1 MIKESVQALRSFKRE
16 DITADLVVA
25 GGGLS
30 GVCCALTASR
40 QGMKVV
46 LVQDRGVL
54 GGNSSSEVRLWVLGA
69 TSHMGNNNRWAREGG
84 VIDEILVENIYRNPE
99 GNPVVYDMILLDKVS
114 AESNITLLLN
124 TAVYEVEKEGDA
136 IRSLKAFCPQNQV
149 EYRLIAPLFCDSSG
163 DGVVGFLSGSPFR
176 MGAEATDEFGEK
188 FAPSADYGEL
198 LGHSLYFYSKDVG
211 RPVRFIAPAFA
222 LDDITRIPRWRS
234 FNSRE
239 YGCRLW
245 WIEYGGRLDTVRD
258 TEKIKWELW
267 KIVYGVWDH
276 IKNSGEFPEA
286 ANLTLEWVGMI
297 PGKRESRRFEG
308 DYIMRQQDIVEQRHF
323 EDAVAYGGW
332 SIDLHPSDGVF
343 SEKPGCNQWHSK
355 GIYSI
360 PYRSIYSRSVS
371 NLFFAGRLISVSH
384 VAFASTRVMGTGAY
398 IGQAAGM
405 AAVLCRRLGVQPRS
419 LGEPGK
425 MEVLQRELLRV
436 GQYIPGLAL
445 RDPEDLVR
453 QARVTASSRLVL
465 EGLNEGTAAG
475 FLRPM
480 TLSLAQLLPL
490 DEGKTPV
497 FRCYAEAV
505 EATTLEVELKI
516 SSRAGN
522 FTPDI
527 SLGSQRIG
535 LQPGRNC
542 VVMDLNARMPAAGYA
557 FFCIYKNER
566 VSLYFSPQRITGILS
581 VFNLVNEAV
590 SNYGKQTPPED
601 IGVDAFE
608 FWCPQRR
615 PEGHNLAFSVEPAL
629 DCWGPSHISNG
640 LARPTTGANA
650 WVADPGDPA
659 PSLQI
664 EWDMPKAIRRVVL
677 KFDTDMD
684 HPMES
689 VLMTHPETVM
699 PFCVRNYQILD
710 EEGKEVYR
718 KEDNYQT
725 INTIDFAT
733 PVTTRR
739 LTVVVEH
746 PSAETPAAVFEILC
760 YE

>member
-1 MIKESVQALRSFKRE
+1 MIRESVKAMRSFQRQ
-16 DITADLVVA
+16 IISADLVVT

-30 GVCCALTASR
+30 GVCCALTAAR
-40 QGMKVV
+40 KGLKVV

-99 GNPVVYDMILLDKVS
+99 GNPVVYDMILLDKVA

-124 TAVYEVEKEGDA
+124 TAVYEVEKDGDA
-136 IRSLKAFCPQNQV
+136 IRSLGAFCPQNQV
-149 EYRLIAPLFCDSSG
+149 EYELRAPLFCDASG
-163 DGVVGFLSGSPFR
+163 DGVVGFLAGSPFR
-176 MGAEATDEFGEK
+176 MGAESIDEFGER

-198 LGHSLYFYSKDVG
+198 LGHSLYFYSKDAG
-211 RPVRFIAPAFA
+211 RPVRFVPPAFA
-222 LDDITRIPRWRS
+222 LEDITRIPRWRS

-245 WIEYGGRLDTVRD
+245 WIEFGGRLDTVGD

-267 KIVYGVWDH
+267 KIVYGVWNH

-355 GIYSI
+355 GIYPI
-360 PYRSIYSRSVS
+360 PYRSLYSRSVS
-371 NLFFAGRLISVSH
+371 NLLFAGRLISVSH

-405 AAVLCRRLGVQPRS
+405 AAVLCRQLGVEPRA
-419 LGEPGK
+419 LGDVGK
-425 MEVLQRELLRV
+425 MEVLQRELQRA
-436 GQYIPGLAL
+436 GQYIPGFVL
-445 RDPEDLVR
+445 RDPDDLVR
-453 QARVTASSRLVL
+453 QARVVASSRLVL
-465 EGLNEGTAAG
+465 GGLKEGEAEG

-490 DEGKTPV
+490 EAGKVPV
-497 FRCYAEAV
+497 FSCHAEA
-505 EATTLEVELKI
+505 EAETTLEVELKI
-516 SSRAGN
+516 SGRAGN
-522 FTPDI
+522 FTPDV
-527 SLGSQRIG
+527 SLGRKHIR

-542 VVMDLNARMPAAGYA
+542 VVLDLDAVMPEAGYA
-557 FFCIYKNER
+557 FFCIYKNEGVR
-566 VSLYFSPQRITGILS
+566 LYFSPQRITGILS

-590 SNYGKQTPPED
+590 SNYGMQTPPED

-615 PEGHNLAFSVEPAL
+615 PEGHNLAFSVQPAL
-629 DCWGPSHISNG
+629 DRYGPENIYNG
-640 LARPTTGANA
+640 LARPVAGPNA
-650 WVADPGDPA
+650 WVADLSDPA

-664 EWDMPKAIRRVVL
+664 EWDVTKAIRRVVL
-677 KFDTDMD
+677 KFDTDLD

-689 VLMTHPETVM
+689 VLMSHPETVM
-699 PFCVRNYQILD
+699 PFCVRNYRILD
-710 EEGKEVYR
+710 EEGKEVY
-718 KEDNYQT
+718 KKMGNYQT
-725 INTIDFAT
+725 INTIDFET
-733 PVTTRR
+733 PVMTRR
-739 LTVVVEH
+739 LTIAVEH
-746 PSAETPAAVFEILC
+746 PSPETPAAVFEILC

>member
-1 MIKESVQALRSFKRE
+1 MIRESVKARRSFQRQ
-16 DITADLVVA
+16 IIAADLVVT

-30 GVCCALTASR
+30 GVCCAVTAAR
-40 QGMKVV
+40 KGLKVV

-84 VIDEILVENIYRNPE
+84 VIDEILVENVYRNPE
-99 GNPVVYDMILLDKVS
+99 GNPVVYDMVLLDKVA
-114 AESNITLLLN
+114 AEPNITLLLN
-124 TAVYEVEKEGDA
+124 TAVYEVEKDGDS
-136 IRSLKAFCPQNQV
+136 IRSLVAFCPQNQV
-149 EYRLIAPLFCDSSG
+149 EYELSAPLFCDASG
-163 DGVVGFLSGSPFR
+163 DGVVGFLAGSPFR
-176 MGAEATDEFGEK
+176 MGAESIDEFGEK

-198 LGHSLYFYSKDVG
+198 LGHSLYFYSKDAG
-211 RPVRFIAPAFA
+211 RPVRYVPPAFA

-245 WIEYGGRLDTVRD
+245 WIEYGGRLDTVGD

-267 KIVYGVWDH
+267 KIVYGVWNH

-355 GIYSI
+355 GIYPI
-360 PYRSIYSRSVS
+360 PYRSLYSRSVS
-371 NLFFAGRLISVSH
+371 NLLFAGRLISVSH

-405 AAVLCRRLGVQPRS
+405 AAVLCRRLGVQPRA

-425 MEVLQRELLRV
+425 MEVLQKELQRV
-436 GQYIPGLAL
+436 GQYLPGFRLQ
-445 RDPEDLVR
+445 DTEDLVR

-465 EGLNEGTAAG
+465 GGLKEGIG
-475 FLRPM
+475 RPVA
-480 TLSLAQLLPL
+480 LSLAQLLPL
-490 DEGKTPV
+490 DAGKTPV
-497 FRCYAEAV
+497 VRCHADAS

-527 SLGSQRIG
+527 SLGSQRIR

-542 VVMDLNARMPAAGYA
+542 VVLDFDAVMPVAGYA
-557 FFCIYKNER
+557 FFCIYKNDR
-566 VSLYFSPQRITGILS
+566 VRLHFSPQRITGILS

-590 SNYGKQTPPED
+590 SNYGTQTPPED

-615 PEGHNLAFSVEPAL
+615 PEGQNLAFSVQPAL
-629 DCWGPSHISNG
+629 DCFRPENIHNG
-640 LARPTTGANA
+640 LARPVAGPNA

-664 EWDMPKAIRRVVL
+664 EWDVFRAIRRVVL

-699 PFCVRNYQILD
+699 PFCVRNYRILD
-710 EEGKEVYR
+710 GEGKEVYR
-718 KEDNYQT
+718 KVGNYQT
-725 INTIDFAT
+725 INTIDFET
-733 PVTTRR
+733 PVTTRQ
-739 LTVVVEH
+739 LTVAVEH